1 MTFHDDRQRQFEEY
15 LRDGI
20 TAVKSGQTRLAESLF
35 NRAVYINASDSRP
48 FLWLSQT
55 TKDPQKQID
64 LLEKAVGIDPTN
76 ISARRGLA
84 LLRGRIDESRLIQEN
99 RERDDLPDG
108 TEDQAEIDSFQCP
121 QCGGGMVFSI
131 LREQLV
137 CDYCGFS
144 SSESEALD
152 SNWGPSEDRSE
163 DLLRCPLS
171 S

>member
-20 TAVKSGQTRLAESLF
+20 TAVKSGQTRLAEFLF

-84 LLRGRIDESRLIQEN
+84 LLNRRI
-99 RERDDLPDG
+99 
-108 TEDQAEIDSFQCP
+108 
-121 QCGGGMVFSI
+121 
-131 LREQLV
+131 
-137 CDYCGFS
+137 
-144 SSESEALD
+144 
-152 SNWGPSEDRSE
+152 
-163 DLLRCPLS
+163 
-171 S
+171 